1 MTPDQEMR
9 IAATINAQ
17 DFDLSKEIGDLP
29 YFVGVKERHGDAVP
43 SAEQEIDELRAALSK
58 PLRTIIFARD
68 VLPSYT
74 PRKQW
79 NERVWIPLAVLAL
92 AAGLIIPRACE
103 TSTPPTHTEYP
114 ND

>member
-29 YFVGVKERHGDAVP
+29 YFVGVKEWKERHGDAVP

-74 PRKQW
+74 PRKQSGQS
-79 NERVWIPLAVLAL
+79 IPPASSASL
-92 AAGLIIPRACE
+92 
-103 TSTPPTHTEYP
+103 
-114 ND
+114 